1 MNKVKDGK
9 TYYLKEDRRKNLKV
23 LFEDGDQTGVIPSIV
38 YPKVD
43 EKIILPNGQV
53 YWKKNCWK
61 VGCIRYREGG

>member
-1 MNKVKDGK
+1 MQKVKDGK

-23 LFEDGDQTGVIPSIV
+23 LFEDGDQIGVIPSIV

-53 YWKKNCWK
+53 YWTTEKELL
-61 VGCIRYREGG
+61 EGGLYTL